1 MPIPLAAIH
10 HLVIL
15 SVWKRTNGDAGD
27 IAEVAVTVLMS
38 AGHEGK
44 IYPLTGPEALTMTK
58 VAERLSVVTGKEI
71 VYVDVSPEEATRAN
85 LARGVPPIPPRPGGA
100 VC

>member
-1 MPIPLAAIH
+1 M
-10 HLVIL
+10 IL

-27 IAEVAVTVLMS
+27 IAEVAVTVLTS

-58 VAERLSVVTGKEI
+58 VAERLSVVTGKKIE
-71 VYVDVSPEEATRAN
+71 YVDVSPEEATAGQPGS
-85 LARGVPPIPPRPGGA
+85 RGAALFRRGPGGA